1 MEALVQRLREENE
14 ELRRSLA
21 ASQAAAVASTHSLG
35 PQAEESGHVDETTAT
50 SNTTDVP
57 GLSLGDTLESD
68 FALEVGYLSL
78 TATGETR
85 YLGNSSGLGLA
96 NIITSVLGLQ
106 GNEERHQ
113 DEASGQSESPPARS
127 ISTTLSDSTLPAL
140 VTARSFIDAYFQHT
154 HISFPL
160 IHRPSFLTTVKRI
173 YEEEGFYE
181 SNPFDAF
188 VLDMVLAIGS
198 SNFNRFED
206 SVASSS
212 GHFARANSKLDT
224 VLRMGRLHQLK
235 AILLIS
241 QHGIFS
247 NLRDTSGSI
256 WHLVGIGAR
265 ISIELGLH
273 LERKQPGATH
283 REDSPPSVVLF
294 EDEMKKRC
302 FWSLYNLDR
311 VVSFTLGRPV
321 AIRDEEVD
329 VSLPS
334 YLDDDQFGPD
344 RPIVV
349 QPQGDG
355 VPRNDSPFLHITRIR
370 RISGRVLTQL
380 YNIRHSNQG
389 LATDKR
395 TTRRMFHAEINA
407 WRNDTE
413 LLGLSANAPNG
424 GYLSSFV
431 SPDWY
436 TAVYNNA
443 LLLLYR
449 PSPLF
454 PHPSAIPGSDGGK
467 SDLLELLHAAESSI
481 QSYSELH
488 RKRRL
493 NYSWITLHGVF
504 IAGLSY
510 VYSVGRILRSP
521 STCSQSPDVFSIV
534 EVTRACSNVL
544 VAICERWNA
553 SRRSCEL
560 FNKLS
565 SAVTRDALN
574 ATSKHFGNPQSRT
587 GSRAAVSTPE
597 SGTVTALPPQDAEM
611 MALDISMDDSGSAGL
626 VEQWDDMLVMNEFR
640 DIFGSV
646 DAMQHME
653 GSLPSELLSSFSQ
666 AWNFDTPHAA
676 ETDSDD
682 PGERNGTMSWNLGT
696 GA

>member
-21 ASQAAAVASTHSLG
+21 ASQAAAVAPTHAVG
-35 PQAEESGHVDETTAT
+35 PRAEESSHVDDTTAT
-50 SNTTDVP
+50 STTADAP

-96 NIITSVLGLQ
+96 NIITTVLDLQ
-106 GNEERHQ
+106 GNEERDQ
-113 DEASGQSESPPARS
+113 EETSGQSDSPPVRC
-127 ISTTLSDSTLPAL
+127 ISATLSDSALPAL
-140 VTARSFIDAYFQHT
+140 ATARSFIDAYFQHT

-160 IHRPSFLTTVKRI
+160 IHRPSFLATVKRI
-173 YEEEGFYE
+173 YEDEGFYE
-181 SNPFDAF
+181 NNPFDAF
-188 VLDMVLAIGS
+188 VFDMVLAIGS

-224 VLRMGRLHQLK
+224 VLRMGRLSQLK

-265 ISIELGLH
+265 ICIELGLH
-273 LERKQPGATH
+273 LERKQPDAAN
-283 REDSPPSVVLF
+283 REPFPASIVLF
-294 EDEMKKRC
+294 EEEMKKRC

-334 YLDDDQFGPD
+334 HLDDDQFGPD
-344 RPIVV
+344 RPIFV
-349 QPQGDG
+349 QPQVDG

-370 RISGRVLTQL
+370 RLSGRILTQL
-380 YNIRHSNQG
+380 YNLRHSNQG
-389 LATDKR
+389 SVADKR
-395 TTRRMFHAEINA
+395 ATRRMFHAEINA
-407 WRNDTE
+407 WRNDTG
-413 LLGLSANAPNG
+413 LLGLSANASNG

-436 TAVYNNA
+436 KVVYSNA

-454 PHPSAIPGSDGGK
+454 PHPSATPNSDAGK
-467 SDLLELLHAAESSI
+467 SDLLELLHAAEASI

-521 STCSQSPDVFSIV
+521 STCSLSPDVFSIV

-574 ATSKHFGNPQSRT
+574 ATSKRSGNPQSQT
-587 GSRAAVSTPE
+587 GSCAAVPTPK
-597 SGTVTALPPQDAEM
+597 SGTVTALLPQGAEM
-611 MALDISMDDSGSAGL
+611 MALDSSMDDSGSAGL
-626 VEQWDDMLVMNEFR
+626 VQQWDDMLVMSEFR

-646 DAMQHME
+646 DAMQHVE

-676 ETDSDD
+676 EADPDD
-682 PGERNGTMSWNLGT
+682 PGEGNGIISWDLGT
-696 GA
+696 DA